1 MIRLARNLRL
11 IPLVVLA
18 AASLL
23 ALKTMG
29 LVFDGGYALTGSQ
42 AARAAGRPQP
52 AAGTPAP
59 EARRSANQ
67 PPAAPAARGKPDWAE
82 DLLAVPEVV
91 TGTTAAKA
99 EEAKPPAEKPGEKKP
114 GAAAEPKKE
123 PEAPKG
129 SGGVSI
135 DIDRPP
141 LPPGERAV
149 LESLNKRRQD
159 LEARERELEM
169 RDSLLKA
176 QEKKLDAKLDEVKA
190 TETRINAALQK
201 KDETEGARLKSLVTM
216 YENMKP
222 KDAARIFDRLDLRIL
237 VDVVGQINPRKM
249 SDILGQMSAE
259 PAEKLTTELATR
271 GLSGGERGVP
281 VGLPKIEGRPSTP

>member
-1 MIRLARNLRL
+1 MIRLARELRL

-29 LVFDGGYALTGSQ
+29 LVFDGGYALTGGQ
-42 AARAAGRPQP
+42 TARAAGRPQP

-59 EARRSANQ
+59 EARRTANQ
-67 PPAAPAARGKPDWAE
+67 SPAAPAGRGKPDWAE
-82 DLLAVPEVV
+82 DLLAIPEVV

-99 EEAKPPAEKPGEKKP
+99 EEAKPPGEKKP
-114 GAAAEPKKE
+114 GAAEPKKE

-176 QEKKLDAKLDEVKA
+176 QEKKLDAKLEEVKA
-190 TETRINAALQK
+190 TETRINTALQK